1 MEWLELLW
9 PALIET
15 VYMVSVSALF
25 TVAVGLP
32 LGVLLVITSPDHITP
47 SPALNRV
54 LGAIVNVGRSLPF
67 IILLVAILPFTRL
80 IVGTTLGPTAAIVP
94 LTVAAIPFFARIVE
108 TALRE
113 VDRGLIEAAQS
124 MGCTNGQ
131 IIRKV
136 LLPEALPSL
145 VLGVTIAIIALLGYS
160 ALAGAV
166 GGGGLGDL
174 AIRYGYQRFETDI
187 MIATVVVLIML
198 VQGLQ
203 MLGDRVARR
212 LNRRAPAT
220 ETGSM
225 RALFRRQRAS
235 EDTLGNR

>member
-25 TVAVGLP
+25 TVAIGLP

-113 VDRGLIEAAQS
+113 VDRGLIEAVSA
-124 MGCTNGQ
+124 TNRVRS
-131 IIRKV
+131 ITPRTRSRSPP
-136 LLPEALPSL
+136 LPK
-145 VLGVTIAIIALLGYS
+145 
-160 ALAGAV
+160 
-166 GGGGLGDL
+166 
-174 AIRYGYQRFETDI
+174 
-187 MIATVVVLIML
+187 
-198 VQGLQ
+198 
-203 MLGDRVARR
+203 
-212 LNRRAPAT
+212 
-220 ETGSM
+220 
-225 RALFRRQRAS
+225 
-235 EDTLGNR
+235 